1 MIWPGPGSPVVHV
14 CFVSFDMPWTL
25 QGGVETHVDRLATAL
40 VEDGDEVTVVTR
52 RAPDDE
58 RAYAVRTAPTLG
70 VLEDLVRPHW
80 RYRLLAEARFARDA
94 TDVADAVGADLVHF
108 QDYAGRP
115 DRTSAPTLA
124 TVHIPL
130 EAQYEEARRRLG
142 DGPLWGVRRWVQ
154 DRHHARRLARAWEY
168 LPALDGLV
176 TVNEIF
182 AGTLSET
189 YDVDVEVIPNGVDP
203 VPDVDPEAAR
213 ERLDLPADA
222 TVVLFLGR
230 LSEAKDP
237 LSLLEIDRPGT
248 LLVYAGTGALA
259 DRVRAAADRRDDVRY
274 LGYVSEATKHD
285 LLAAADLFALPSRS
299 EGQPIAIL
307 EALAHGTPVH
317 TTREEWVPEAL
328 RGYCTFGALD
338 EALDEAL
345 GIEVP
350 ADEVPTW
357 SDVADRFRAVYERVL
372 DR

>member
-1 MIWPGPGSPVVHV
+1 MVHV

-40 VEDGDEVTVVTR
+40 VEEGDEVTVVTR
-52 RAPDDE
+52 RPPDDD
-58 RAYAVRTAPTLG
+58 RPYAVRTAPTLEP
-70 VLEDLVRPHW
+70 LEGLVGPHW

-94 TDVADAVGADLVHF
+94 TDVADGLGADIVHF

-115 DRTSAPTLA
+115 DRTSAPTVA
-124 TVHIPL
+124 TIHIPL

-142 DGPLWGVRRWVQ
+142 DGALSGLRRWLQ
-154 DRHHARRLARAWEY
+154 DRHHARRLARARGY
-168 LPALDGLV
+168 LPALDALV

-182 AGTLSET
+182 AGTLSEA
-189 YDVDVEVIPNGVDP
+189 YEVDVEVIPNGVDP
-203 VPDVDPEAAR
+203 VPAVDPETAR
-213 ERLDLPADA
+213 DRLELPVDA

-274 LGYVSEATKHD
+274 LGYVSESTKHD

-317 TTREEWVPEAL
+317 TTREEWVPEGL
-328 RGYCTFGALD
+328 RGYCTFGSLDDALD
-338 EALDEAL
+338 EALR
-345 GIEVP
+345 IEVP
-350 ADEVPTW
+350 RDRVPDW
-357 SDVADRFRAVYERVL
+357 SDVADRFRGVYERVL
-372 DR
+372 ASAGPKDP